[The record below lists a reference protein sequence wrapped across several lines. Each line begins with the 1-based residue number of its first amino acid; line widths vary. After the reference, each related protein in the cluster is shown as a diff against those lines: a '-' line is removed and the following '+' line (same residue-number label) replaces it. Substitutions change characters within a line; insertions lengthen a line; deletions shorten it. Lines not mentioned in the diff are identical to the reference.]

1 MSPIFQ
7 CSQVSYSGKK
17 LRGTESNQ
25 FHAAGSVYQE
35 LNTKLK
41 IKRGELVADL
51 FLKLE
56 EADNVNENQ
65 ANKILF
71 LNLKLA

>member
-17 LRGTESNQ
+17 LRGTESNR
-25 FHAAGSVYQE
+25 FHAAGSVQPRTY
-35 LNTKLK
+35 TKLK

-56 EADNVNENQ
+56 EADNVSSKV
-65 ANKILF
+65 KIYE
-71 LNLKLA
+71 KS